1 METEESAKRIEEFH
15 TEGAQ
20 NRQKLIE
27 LDQENERY
35 LVKYILMRIYPMYS
49 KQGYFIGI
57 SPCNFMNYV
66 PQL

>member
-35 LVKYILMRIYPMYS
+35 LVKYILMRIYPM
-49 KQGYFIGI
+49 
-57 SPCNFMNYV
+57 
-66 PQL
+66 